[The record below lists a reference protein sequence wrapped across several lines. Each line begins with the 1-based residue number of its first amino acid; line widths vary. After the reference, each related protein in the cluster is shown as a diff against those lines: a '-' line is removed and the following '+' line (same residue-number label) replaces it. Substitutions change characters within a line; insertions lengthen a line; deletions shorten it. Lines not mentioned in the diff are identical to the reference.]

1 MTRLASATDRLQVQ
15 MQPLAVHCLSL
26 LRACSGLCACFQS
39 LALLRLP
46 LALLRLPLS
55 TIAAIPPA
63 SVTSAAAC
71 FAAPLTAGA
80 AGLAGLGATEGR
92 WGERL
97 VAPGDLGSLLGAL
110 AISAQ
115 LELYAHHR
123 PVNRAQGVLHA
134 EHAHVSMKVQIMM
147 LLLECILP
155 QYSLS
160 MQQATRSTLMHG

>member
-55 TIAAIPPA
+55 AIAAIPPA

-71 FAAPLTAGA
+71 FAAPLTAGAAGLA

-123 PVNRAQGVLHA
+123 PVNRAQGVLQA
-134 EHAHVSMKVQIMM
+134 EHAHVSMKVQ
-147 LLLECILP
+147 
-155 QYSLS
+155 
-160 MQQATRSTLMHG
+160 